1 MTPNGIGSG
10 TSLRTRVFLVN
21 AFVFIIAGTLLALT
35 PATIS
40 VPSDLSE
47 TLVLATGLLATV
59 LLNLLVVGRTF
70 APLSRL
76 IEAMERFDPL
86 SADYRVPVY
95 GNEREIV
102 QLTTAF
108 NAMLDR
114 IENERRES
122 VKRSLAAQE
131 RERGRVAQELHD
143 EIGQS
148 LTALL
153 LQIEGL
159 ERSASDSD
167 REELAELRQSARDTL
182 EQVRG
187 VARRLRPE
195 VLDDLGLGKA
205 ISALCERLGE
215 QSGIAIGCDI
225 DTELPQLAPEAEL
238 VTYRVAQEALT
249 NTLRHSGAERASVT
263 LEREGEDVLLTVAD
277 DGRGLGDADPA
288 GSGIQ
293 GMRERALLIGAR
305 FRIDP
310 GDERGTIVRLRLDG
324 QPWIAPPP
332 QRGDTTTTGIA
343 DR

>member
-1 MTPNGIGSG
+1 MTQRNGSG

-21 AFVFIIAGTLLALT
+21 AFVFVIAGTLLALT

-47 TLVLATGLLATV
+47 AVVLAVGLTATV
-59 LLNLLVVGRTF
+59 LLNLLVVSRTF

-102 QLTTAF
+102 QLTKAF
-108 NAMLDR
+108 NDMLDR
-114 IENERRES
+114 IERERRES
-122 VKRSLAAQE
+122 VQHSLAAQE
-131 RERGRVAQELHD
+131 RERQRVAQELHD

-159 ERSASDSD
+159 ERSAADD
-167 REELAELRQSARDTL
+167 VEREELAELRQATRDTL
-182 EQVRG
+182 NQVRG
-187 VARRLRPE
+187 VAQRLRPE

-225 DTELPQLAPEAEL
+225 DPELPQLAPEAEL

-249 NTLRHSGAERASVT
+249 NTLRHSGAQRAAVT
-263 LEREGEDVLLTVAD
+263 LEQDGEDVLLTVAD
-277 DGRGLGDADPA
+277 DGRGLGDSDPGA
-288 GSGIQ
+288 GIQ

-310 GDERGTIVRLRLDG
+310 GEEAGAVVRLRVDG
-324 QPWIAPPP
+324 RPWTARPVVNT
-332 QRGDTTTTGIA
+332 GTTMTGTP
-343 DR
+343 RR

>member
-1 MTPNGIGSG
+1 MAQRTGSG

-21 AFVFIIAGTLLALT
+21 AFVFVVAGTLLALT
-35 PATIS
+35 PATVS

-47 TLVLATGLLATV
+47 ALVLAVGLTATV
-59 LLNLLVVGRTF
+59 LLNLLVVSRTF

-76 IEAMERFDPL
+76 IEAMERFEPL

-102 QLTTAF
+102 QLTKAF
-108 NAMLDR
+108 NDMLDR
-114 IENERRES
+114 IERERRES
-122 VKRSLAAQE
+122 VQRSLAAQE
-131 RERGRVAQELHD
+131 GERKRVAQELHD

-159 ERSASDSD
+159 ERSAADD
-167 REELAELRQSARDTL
+167 EEREELAELRQSARDTL
-182 EQVRG
+182 NQVRE

-205 ISALCERLGE
+205 ISALCERLGG
-215 QSGIAIGCDI
+215 QSGIEIGCDI
-225 DTELPQLAPEAEL
+225 DAHLPQLAPEAEL

-249 NTLRHSGAERASVT
+249 NTLRHSGAQRAAVT
-263 LEREGEDVLLTVAD
+263 LEHDGEDVLLTVAD
-277 DGRGLGDADPA
+277 DGRGLGDSDPGA
-288 GSGIQ
+288 GIQ

-310 GDERGTIVRLRLDG
+310 GEESGAVVRLRVDG
-324 QPWIAPPP
+324 RPWTAHPAAPVPGQGILEP
-332 QRGDTTTTGIA
+332 Q
-343 DR
+343 

>member
-1 MTPNGIGSG
+1 MTSRTRSG

-21 AFVFIIAGTLLALT
+21 AFVFVIAGTLLALT

-47 TLVLATGLLATV
+47 TLVLAVGLTATV

-76 IEAMERFDPL
+76 IEAMERFEPL
-86 SADYRVPVY
+86 NADYRVPVY

-102 QLTTAF
+102 QLTKAF
-108 NAMLDR
+108 NDMLDR
-114 IENERRES
+114 IGRES
-122 VKRSLAAQE
+122 VQRSLAAQE
-131 RERGRVAQELHD
+131 RERQRVAQELHD

-159 ERSASDSD
+159 ERSADGEE
-167 REELAELRQSARDTL
+167 REELAELRQATRDTL
-182 EQVRG
+182 NQVRG
-187 VARRLRPE
+187 VAQRLRPE

-215 QSGIAIGCDI
+215 QSGIAIGCEI
-225 DTELPQLAPEAEL
+225 DPELPQLAPEAEL

-249 NTLRHSGAERASVT
+249 NTLRHSGAERAAVT
-263 LEREGEDVLLTVAD
+263 LEQDGDDVLLTVAD
-277 DGRGLGDADPA
+277 DGRGLGDADPGA
-288 GSGIQ
+288 GIQ

-310 GDERGTIVRLRLDG
+310 GEESGAVVRLRVDG
-324 QPWIAPPP
+324 RPWTARPVVNT
-332 QRGDTTTTGIA
+332 GTEMTGI
-343 DR
+343 RQR